1 MPLSA
6 SIFRRGGPKKEL
18 FDATAE
24 DVQLVDESVE
34 LEDKLKDL
42 AELLHTDKIG

>member
-1 MPLSA
+1 MPA

-24 DVQLVDESVE
+24 DVQVLDESVE
-34 LEDKLKDL
+34 LEEKLRDL
-42 AELLHTDKIG
+42 DELLHSQKIG